1 MKFTTIND
9 LVGNTKGKINK
20 LNEILDVLLS
30 NYRTASEVIDSEF
43 DHRQSYLEQLL
54 ELNELIGDIVDKH
67 PAVRVDSIWR
77 DVVTNIK
84 NLANAKDTNTI
95 I

>member
-1 MKFTTIND
+1 MKFTTIHD

-43 DHRQSYLEQLL
+43 DHRRSYLEQLL

-67 PAVRVDSIWR
+67 PAVRVDSIWQ

-84 NLANAKDTNTI
+84 NLANAKDTNTNI
-95 I
+95 